1 MEVFADQ
8 DFIMTN
14 EQYNSGIKV
23 EEYNGTYSLVAA
35 WMGKDGD
42 VALKWGYIEK
52 DKKPGKKL
60 PIKVELG
67 DRDQAIEV
75 LQAALRLM
83 NAEPDGPMKLPKHQD
98 YGQPEK
104 PGSYPIEG
112 GEPEYDSIPF

>member
-1 MEVFADQ
+1 MEIFADQ

-83 NAEPDGPMKLPKHQD
+83 NAEPDGPERLQD
-98 YGQPEK
+98 YGQSEK
-104 PGSYPIEG
+104 PDYTPQG
-112 GEPEYDSIPF
+112 GDPEYGDIPFS

>member
-14 EQYNSGIKV
+14 EQYNSG
-23 EEYNGTYSLVAA
+23 
-35 WMGKDGD
+35 
-42 VALKWGYIEK
+42 
-52 DKKPGKKL
+52 
-60 PIKVELG
+60 IKVELG

-83 NAEPDGPMKLPKHQD
+83 NAEPDGPERLQD
-98 YGQPEK
+98 YGQPGK

-112 GEPEYDSIPF
+112 GNPEYDSIPF